1 MKILFVCTGNICRS
15 PVAHGLL
22 RDAKPDWLVDSAG
35 THSYHVGQPADARSQ
50 QTALIHDLDISDIRS
65 RQVELADFD
74 NFDYIFALTKGHY
87 QHLQDLAP
95 RQHKAKIATLLSFVD
110 MANQD
115 NNGDVPD
122 PYYGSDNGFEK
133 VQLLLDEAI
142 RRLIPLLTSS

>member
-1 MKILFVCTGNICRS
+1 
-15 PVAHGLL
+15 
-22 RDAKPDWLVDSAG
+22 
-35 THSYHVGQPADARSQ
+35 
-50 QTALIHDLDISDIRS
+50 
-65 RQVELADFD
+65 
-74 NFDYIFALTKGHY
+74 
-87 QHLQDLAP
+87 
-95 RQHKAKIATLLSFVD
+95 